1 MRPPRT
7 ISPETMHHIGGVGA
21 DGRGV
26 CFQRSGCRTSPAKL
40 FFRGGICTN
49 HMLCVDHIIDT
60 ATQALT
66 QTYIKRL
73 HYLMLYG
80 TFTECR
86 GKCRIGG
93 LPNHV
98 QQSGQVESPSGQ
110 GYQLLDEQAPAGRI
124 LPG

>member
-1 MRPPRT
+1 MDDL
-7 ISPETMHHIGGVGA
+7 IEA
-21 DGRGV
+21 
-26 CFQRSGCRTSPAKL
+26 
-40 FFRGGICTN
+40 TN

-80 TFTECR
+80 TFTERR

-98 QQSGQVESPSGQ
+98 QQSGQVESPGGQ
-110 GYQLLDEQAPAGRI
+110 GYQLPDEQAPAGRI